1 MHICAKAASAA
12 YWSIVSRPARLLFVV
27 SSVAVL
33 KLSEPSFLFRQHCPC
48 ARAAVAFRSVCI
60 ISPCHHASVRIR
72 GVHSQLRARL
82 SHRAPK
88 GTKKKM
94 AARFHRKNF
103 PPAATSGIF
112 TLYLR
117 VHLPTCASMVP
128 CWKLYVSKKC
138 TLHLAVGAPPREK
151 CAQNTTAP
159 AHQPLRCVRITPDRD
174 KFSPNPP

>member
-72 GVHSQLRARL
+72 VVHSQLRARL

-94 AARFHRKNF
+94 AARFHRKKFSSRGNIWNLHII
-103 PPAATSGIF
+103 PPRPSPDMRIHGTLLETVCFQEMHVAPRGRSSATRKMC
-112 TLYLR
+112 TKND
-117 VHLPTCASMVP
+117 CASSP
-128 CWKLYVSKKC
+128 TS
-138 TLHLAVGAPPREK
+138 AV
-151 CAQNTTAP
+151 C
-159 AHQPLRCVRITPDRD
+159 PDHSR
-174 KFSPNPP
+174 S